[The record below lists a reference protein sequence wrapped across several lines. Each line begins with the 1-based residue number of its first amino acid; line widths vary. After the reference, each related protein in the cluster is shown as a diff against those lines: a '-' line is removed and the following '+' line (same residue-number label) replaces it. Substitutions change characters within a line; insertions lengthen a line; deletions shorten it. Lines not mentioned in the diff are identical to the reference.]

1 MGDVVAEASS
11 LLSGLYRSKS
21 GRERESEVLMS
32 NTVDNSVFI
41 GCDYMYD
48 LFGIFFFFAIAR
60 PMMEYFLSIV
70 AILNSVISIKQI

>member
-1 MGDVVAEASS
+1 
-11 LLSGLYRSKS
+11 
-21 GRERESEVLMS
+21 MS

-48 LFGIFFFFAIAR
+48 LFGIFFFFVIVR
-60 PMMEYFLSIV
+60 PMMKNFLSIV